1 MWGGPTVVM
10 LPETE
15 VTGRYYSPR
24 SVEVRPSALPRIILE
39 CLLTCPA
46 NELRNEAHHSSSCRL

>member
-1 MWGGPTVVM
+1 MVM